1 MSQLLLIV
9 GGLCLVILIFG
20 ILKRVI
26 LIALVVATLVALG
39 ALTLEYAQDDAAAK
53 ARDVTL

>member
-20 ILKRVI
+20 ILKRVV
-26 LIALVVATLVALG
+26 LIALVVAALVALG
-39 ALTLEYAQDDAAAK
+39 ALTLEYTQDDAAAK